1 MIAKYISQRKKSNKT
16 KHKNSYVR
24 FIREKKQ
31 NHLNILSVKKKSQAI
46 KGFEKQFGQTY
57 LEKLRT

>member
-31 NHLNILSVKKKSQAI
+31 NHLNILSVKKNHRQ
-46 KGFEKQFGQTY
+46 
-57 LEKLRT
+57 